1 MYFLHYYKYHYF
13 GAYGKFKHLLS
24 CKTYGVDWCRNIINL
39 LSKLNDKIQ
48 EAKDENEI
56 IYKAW
61 KRIESLFMDDVANFN
76 NFLLEK
82 DETSE
87 DMNSDKFEK
96 LYNAIFNSRELTK
109 IGTLIFNKNA
119 VNIIKNIDSRLS
131 KKYKHK

>member
-1 MYFLHYYKYHYF
+1 MYTNVIEGRNSEPISKVFSNLPENFL
-13 GAYGKFKHLLS
+13 
-24 CKTYGVDWCRNIINL
+24 D
-39 LSKLNDKIQ
+39 
-48 EAKDENEI
+48 
-56 IYKAW
+56 
-61 KRIESLFMDDVANFN
+61 